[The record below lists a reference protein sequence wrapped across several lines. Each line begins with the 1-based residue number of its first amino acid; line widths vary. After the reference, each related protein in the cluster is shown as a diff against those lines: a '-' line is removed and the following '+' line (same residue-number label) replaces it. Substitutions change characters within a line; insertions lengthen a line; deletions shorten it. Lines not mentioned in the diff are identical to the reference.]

1 MVLQLYVFTTILA
14 TITYM
19 YIHIEMLVVQSRD
32 FLQGLI
38 CTVYMLRGDAKY
50 VIMAWYLFEATTKVL
65 VDFASK
71 YVYLTFFGG
80 QKACIL
86 HQIKKSLKT

>member
-50 VIMAWYLFEATTKVL
+50 VIMA
-65 VDFASK
+65 
-71 YVYLTFFGG
+71 
-80 QKACIL
+80 
-86 HQIKKSLKT
+86 